1 MFDIKKYKIRSRFY
15 FDVYRL
21 DELIFSVDIEDEVF
35 SNAKRAGIDFSNDN
49 LLIKMA
55 LSR

>member
-21 DELIFSVDIEDEVF
+21 DELIFSVDIGDEVF

-49 LLIKMA
+49 LLVKMA